1 MKHAEGKIEGEIF
14 QIILA
19 GTFDADKTGW
29 IHGVGRL
36 ALDWAG
42 TNERV
47 GVCGKKFTTDR
58 STSAEILLPWLK
70 LRPNDIRA
78 GKARDRVG

>member
-1 MKHAEGKIEGEIF
+1 MKHTEGKIEGQIF
-14 QIILA
+14 EIILA

-47 GVCGKKFTTDR
+47 GVRGKNLR
-58 STSAEILLPWLK
+58 RIGPHRLK
-70 LRPNDIRA
+70 YCFL
-78 GKARDRVG
+78 G

>member
-1 MKHAEGKIEGEIF
+1 M
-14 QIILA
+14 A

-47 GVCGKKFTTDR
+47 GVCGKKFMADR
-58 STSAEILLPWLK
+58 SASAEILLPWLK
-70 LRPNDIRA
+70 LRPNDIQA
-78 GKARDRVG
+78 GKVGGRVG